1 MIDRQE
7 FAEELVLRESIR
19 KVIKIVLE
27 KRRKED
33 KQQLNEEKQ
42 LRNIIRNLLI
52 AEATDVSAETP
63 HENTGINVLEDL
75 LNKILTNME
84 TDYKAL
90 TTKPE
95 QKKSYR
101 AHIVKGIMNILAPAK
116 AVANVGD
123 KVEAAIAEAAL
134 RPLDEEDEDI
144 DITVGDD
151 EDIDI
156 TVGDDD
162 EEEGPNLGQEAFIDI
177 EGGAP
182 EEEEEDTFG
191 IEGEN
196 ETGMNMARRTFKQMG
211 KNILDHY
218 ELLAD
223 EEDRQTFYDYLIT
236 NVKLYF
242 DKWDTQSTPG
252 VEEPTTP
259 EYDAAAAEAEG
270 GEEAPAEGGE
280 EEFELEL

>member
-27 KRRKED
+27 KRRRED

-42 LRNIIRNLLI
+42 LRSIIRNLLI
-52 AEATDVSAETP
+52 AEATDISAETP

-75 LNKILTNME
+75 LNKILTTIE

-116 AVANVGD
+116 AVASVGD

-134 RPLDEEDEDI
+134 RPLDEE
-144 DITVGDD
+144 D

-252 VEEPTTP
+252 IEEPTTP

-270 GEEAPAEGGE
+270 GEEEAAIAGE
-280 EEFELEL
+280 EETEIEL